1 MKITKPSE
9 NAGFVQGE
17 KDKQTAEGEEGRG
30 RRTDKGT
37 TCVCIVSFAD
47 QSQDGED
54 NELEYVRSH
63 ANNVL

>member
-1 MKITKPSE
+1 M
-9 NAGFVQGE
+9 
-17 KDKQTAEGEEGRG
+17 
-30 RRTDKGT
+30 DKGT

-54 NELEYVRSH
+54 NEPEYVRSH